1 MQAAGWCNNV
11 AWNTGPL
18 THRQYRAAVERS
30 AASFLRVP
38 ILIPY
43 FHLPPPSSSRYE
55 WNKSQRYQSIVAM
68 VYLTWNMARNIRV
81 SDPELYHAMKT
92 TLMRSMRQSVLMR
105 QYALENDI
113 PIRFHG
119 HGVNE
124 PVNYCMVCEEEV
136 RLKISFS
143 FLSSLCP
150 SSSPVV

>member
-1 MQAAGWCNNV
+1 
-11 AWNTGPL
+11 
-18 THRQYRAAVERS
+18 
-30 AASFLRVP
+30 
-38 ILIPY
+38 
-43 FHLPPPSSSRYE
+43 
-55 WNKSQRYQSIVAM
+55 M

-92 TLMRSMRQSVLMR
+92 TLMRSIRQSVLMR

-136 RLKISFS
+136 GENILLIPFIPLLYIH
-143 FLSSLCP
+143 LSC
-150 SSSPVV
+150 